1 MENHLKI
8 SEPVALARP
17 RGAPRLEAFSP
28 KLSRRVI
35 FFRRT
40 LLDQWILLEA
50 DPAVI
55 TFCERPGYVVV
66 EGVKQLADFWVRFSG
81 REELVILGDIEAEN
95 VPAGSRRDLDAAI
108 VPVRTVASAEI
119 AAAQEWIGN
128 WQRMLPYI
136 VANRDLISAPFSRSI
151 ERFLAHP
158 HRLLEVEREFAT
170 GDPVLVRAALFALLH
185 AGKINAPDLQTQPL
199 SLLTTFLVEG
209 ALP

>member
-1 MENHLKI
+1 MEHFLKI

-17 RGAPRLEAFSP
+17 RGAHRLEVFSP
-28 KLSRRVI
+28 KLSRRMI
-35 FFRRT
+35 FFRRAQ
-40 LLDQWILLEA
+40 LDQWILLEA

-66 EGVKQLADFWVRFSG
+66 GDERRLADFWVRFSD
-81 REELVILGDIEAEN
+81 RQELVILSDIEAEN
-95 VPAGSRRDLDAAI
+95 LPVATHRDLDAAAL
-108 VPVRTVASAEI
+108 PVRTVGSAEI
-119 AAAQEWIGN
+119 AAAQVWIDN

-136 VANRDLISAPFSRSI
+136 VANRDLISAPLSRSI

-158 HRLLEVEREFAT
+158 RRLLEVEREFAT

-185 AGKINAPDLQTQPL
+185 AGKVNAPDLHTQPL

>member
-1 MENHLKI
+1 MEHFLKM

-17 RGAPRLEAFSP
+17 RGARRLEAFSP

-35 FFRRT
+35 FFRRAQ
-40 LLDQWILLEA
+40 LDQWILLEA

-66 EGVKQLADFWVRFSG
+66 EEEKRLADFWVRFSG
-81 REELVILGDIEAEN
+81 RQELVILSDVDAGEA
-95 VPAGSRRDLDAAI
+95 PAGSRHDLDAATL
-108 VPVRTVASAEI
+108 PVRTVASAEI
-119 AAAQEWIGN
+119 AAGHLWIDN

-136 VANRDLISAPFSRSI
+136 VANRDLISAALSRAI

-170 GDPVLVRAALFALLH
+170 GDPVLVRAALFGLLH
-185 AGKINAPDLQTQPL
+185 AGKVIAPDLRTQPL

-209 ALP
+209 AHL